1 MGNSF
6 TTTSKEAPDAGSG
19 AESISPTTT
28 TSTDVRIERS
38 SALASKRFPH
48 GSGDPQL
55 QQQGLASSW
64 RAPKSIHG
72 GMPTLSK
79 NEYKNYDHGGRPIE
93 SFEWTIPD
101 LVSPQLDPRRVM
113 MPVSHNDKPGP
124 IGPKVYVIVTTPAE
138 RVGDNPLN
146 ASEHVQHLVME
157 AQGRTVFYADLDQPL
172 APLLSQAFAAGGLKD
187 QFQADNIV
195 NMINDL
201 DKEKLVSNTMET
213 DMGLIRNRI
222 TKRPMGLSRY
232 VDAQSR
238 LHLIYLPCIDSRKMR
253 PARKGGPCGVR
264 GSNAIN
270 S

>member
-1 MGNSF
+1 MWGLTGSPFVQIKQPLKSMGNSF

-93 SFEWTIPD
+93 SLEWTIPD
-101 LVSPQLDPRRVM
+101 LVSAGRRRLLVGGPQMPGTRRQHR
-113 MPVSHNDKPGP
+113 PPGR
-124 IGPKVYVIVTTPAE
+124 PKV
-138 RVGDNPLN
+138 
-146 ASEHVQHLVME
+146 
-157 AQGRTVFYADLDQPL
+157 
-172 APLLSQAFAAGGLKD
+172 
-187 QFQADNIV
+187 
-195 NMINDL
+195 
-201 DKEKLVSNTMET
+201 
-213 DMGLIRNRI
+213 
-222 TKRPMGLSRY
+222 GLS
-232 VDAQSR
+232 
-238 LHLIYLPCIDSRKMR
+238 LIHI
-253 PARKGGPCGVR
+253 
-264 GSNAIN
+264 
-270 S
+270 